1 MANETVIK
9 ARIRIPISQRSGTLS
24 MLATYDGDAHELGF
38 TLNAFAKRNMNITW
52 IEDTPTPPYTFK
64 VWALQ

>member
-24 MLATYDGDAHELGF
+24 MLASYDSDARELGF
-38 TLNAFAKRNMNITW
+38 TLNAFAKRHMNMTW
-52 IEDTPTPPYTFK
+52 VEDTPTPPYTFK
-64 VWALQ
+64 V